1 MSIRPSIRPLAL
13 CACAFLGLG
22 IATASADTGD
32 VLRITGEKVNLR
44 SGPSDDASIRSTVM
58 QGTELI
64 ELRREGS
71 WVGVRVQET
80 GQEGWVFSDLVDRV
94 AASNLDAGVDD
105 AFAGIS
111 PEFGGLLSEIGE
123 EAGYRMVD
131 EVRQTDGDRLLVT
144 PTADWMDRASRETK
158 LMTALAIY
166 EMWKN
171 HNNGRPV
178 RVGIVDRQGNGLVDI
193 ADGAGGPE
201 MTVEEAIA
209 AR

>member
-1 MSIRPSIRPLAL
+1 MSRYTAARTLAI
-13 CACAFLGLG
+13 CAGAFLSLG

-32 VLRITGEKVNLR
+32 VLRIIGEKVNLR
-44 SGPSDDASIRSTVM
+44 SGPADDASIRSTVTR
-58 QGTELI
+58 GTELI

-71 WVGVRVQET
+71 WVGVRVQDT

-94 AASNLDAGVDD
+94 AASNLGSGAAD

-111 PEFGGLLSEIGE
+111 PEFGGLLGRIGD

-131 EVRQTDGDRLLVT
+131 EVRQTDGDRLVVT
-144 PTADWMDRASRETK
+144 PTGDWMDRADRETK

-193 ADGAGGPE
+193 ADGTDGPE
-201 MTVEEAIA
+201 MTVEESIA
-209 AR
+209 TR

>member
-1 MSIRPSIRPLAL
+1 MSRHPSTRSLAL

-32 VLRITGEKVNLR
+32 VLRITAERVNLR
-44 SGPSDDASIRSTVM
+44 SAPSDEASIRSTVT

-71 WVGVRVQET
+71 WIGVRVQGT
-80 GQEGWVFSDLVDRV
+80 GQEGWVFSDLTDRV
-94 AASNLDAGVDD
+94 AASGLVDGTAD
-105 AFAGIS
+105 AFADIS
-111 PEFGGLLSEIGE
+111 PEFGGLLSRIGD

-131 EVRQTDGDRLLVT
+131 EVRQAGDDRLLVT
-144 PTADWMDRASRETK
+144 PTGDWMDRASRETK
-158 LMTALAIY
+158 LMTALAVY

-178 RVGIVDRQGNGLVDI
+178 RVGIVDPRGNDLVTI
-193 ADGAGGPE
+193 ADGADGPE
-201 MTVEEAIA
+201 MTVEDAVA